1 MKYNIP
7 VNARMPAVV
16 ILVFAAF
23 LTGVTGCGGKEEK
36 VESLTVGMEATAV
49 NSLIY
54 IAENQKYFQANG
66 LNITIRDN
74 YPSGAAAAEG
84 MLKGEVDVST
94 AAELAIVRQAFAR
107 ESIVT
112 LASIDRFMHMK
123 LIGRKDR
130 AILDIPDLKGK
141 KIGVPVK
148 TAADFNLGRFLDL
161 NGIKVNQVTVVDVQ
175 APKAVDSL
183 INGEV
188 DAVVAWQPNVQAIE
202 DRLAGGASIWSVHN
216 GQPIY
221 CAVVTTGNMATSRPN
236 LIKRFLNS
244 LGQAEDYLVRNP
256 DQARDIV
263 QKRLG
268 YDDRY
273 IRNIW
278 PEHEFSLR
286 LDQALILAMED
297 QARWMINNN
306 LTTEKT
312 VPNFLDYINV
322 DGVKA
327 VKPGAVNIIR

>member
-1 MKYNIP
+1 MNYNVL
-7 VNARMPAVV
+7 VNIRALAAA
-16 ILVFAAF
+16 ILALAAF
-23 LTGVTGCGGKEEK
+23 LAVVTGCSGKQEK
-36 VESLTVGMEATAV
+36 AESITIGMESTAV

-54 IAENQKYFQANG
+54 IAEEQKYFQANG

-74 YPSGAAAAEG
+74 YTSGAAAAEG
-84 MLKGEVDVST
+84 MLKGEVDIST

-107 ESIVT
+107 ESILT

-130 AILDIPDLKGK
+130 GILRIPDLKGK

-161 NGIKVNQVTVVDVQ
+161 NGIRANQITIVDVQ

-183 INGEV
+183 ISGEV
-188 DAVVAWQPNVQAIE
+188 DAVVAWQPNVMAIE
-202 DRLAGGASIWSVHN
+202 DRLAGGASIWSVHS

-221 CAVVTTGNMATSRPN
+221 CAVVTTGNLAANGPN
-236 LIKRFLNS
+236 MIKRFLNA
-244 LGQAEDYLVRNP
+244 LGQAEDYLVRDP
-256 DQARDIV
+256 DHARDIV

-273 IRNIW
+273 MSNIW

-306 LTTEKT
+306 LTTEKI
-312 VPNFLDYINV
+312 VPNFLDYIYV

-327 VKPGAVNIIR
+327 VKPGAMNIIR